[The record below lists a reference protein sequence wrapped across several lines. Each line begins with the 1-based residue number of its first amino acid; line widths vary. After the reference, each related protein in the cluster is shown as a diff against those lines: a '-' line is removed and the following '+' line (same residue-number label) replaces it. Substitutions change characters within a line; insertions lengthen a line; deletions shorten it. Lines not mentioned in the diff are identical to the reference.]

1 MGMSRQMT
9 FTLACAVVLSAL
21 GPGVA
26 GYLSARLEA
35 IQTAERNLHAL
46 RARLD
51 VRQARD
57 VRPVSFP
64 LPCLRTPVTPRIQQ
78 VPATALGDRQSARR
92 RHREAAPLV
101 PESWRRAAPG
111 AHRPVIAGTAR

>member
-1 MGMSRQMT
+1 MSRQMT

-35 IQTAERNLHAL
+35 IRTAERNLHAL
-46 RARLD
+46 QARLD

-78 VPATALGDRQSARR
+78 VPEARQ
-92 RHREAAPLV
+92 
-101 PESWRRAAPG
+101 RAAPG
-111 AHRPVIAGTAR
+111 ARRPVIAGTAR

>member
-1 MGMSRQMT
+1 MSKQMT

-35 IQTAERNLHAL
+35 IRTAERNLHAL
-46 RARLD
+46 EARLD

-64 LPCLRTPVTPRIQQ
+64 LPCLRTPMTPRIQQ
-78 VPATALGDRQSARR
+78 VPATALADRDLMRR
-92 RHREAAPLV
+92 RHREAAALP
-101 PESWRRAAPG
+101 PG
-111 AHRPVIAGTAR
+111 SRQWAEPDAQRPVIAGTAR

>member
-1 MGMSRQMT
+1 MSKQMT

-26 GYLSARLEA
+26 GYLSARFEA

-46 RARLD
+46 EARLD

-64 LPCLRTPVTPRIQQ
+64 LPCLRTPLTPRIQQ
-78 VPATALGDRQSARR
+78 VPATALGDRELMRR
-92 RHREAAPLV
+92 LHREAEAL
-101 PESWRRAAPG
+101 APG
-111 AHRPVIAGTAR
+111 SWQRTEPGAQRPVIAGTGR